1 MRNLINFILRN
12 SHWLVAIILIAFSFY
27 LVFAHNSY
35 QRSVYLTSANSVT
48 GWLYSTSNN
57 ISSFFLLKKNNEM
70 LLVRNAELEKRYHD
84 LLAQLEKV
92 SNTDTLEVKA
102 FAIDTLVAP
111 QFDFIPAGVVNLS
124 FSGVNNFI
132 TLNKGASHGIKRDMG
147 VISHKGVVGVVAN
160 VSSNFSVVI
169 PVINPKFRM
178 SAKLKNSE
186 NYGSV
191 SWDGTN
197 VRHAQLQ
204 DLPKHELFNKGDTV
218 LTSFS
223 RIFPRNTIIGFV
235 HEMGKSRDDNF
246 NTFNIQLATNFY
258 TLQDVLVIKDMY
270 YDEQQRLEDT
280 LHQ

>member
-147 VISHKGVVGVVAN
+147 VISQKGVVGVVAN

-270 YDEQQRLEDT
+270 YDEQQTLEDT

>member
-147 VISHKGVVGVVAN
+147 VISQKGVVGVVAN